1 MARPRKSEDERRD
14 LQVNVRLSAIEHAK
28 LASRAA
34 AAGVALADYMRQK
47 SLTGRIKAT
56 PAEAASRLQ
65 ALNRIGNSLYHINQ
79 QLEPESASHA
89 LVTELAVLIERI
101 DRLVAELALDVG

>member
-1 MARPRKSEDERRD
+1 MARPKKAEEERRD

-47 SLTGRIKAT
+47 SLTGRIKSA
-56 PAEAASRLQ
+56 PAETASRLQ
-65 ALNRIGNSLYHINQ
+65 ALNRIGNSLYKVSQ
-79 QLEPESASHA
+79 TGTVSPA
-89 LVTELAVLIERI
+89 LATELEALLVRI
-101 DRLVAELALDVG
+101 DGLVAGLALDVG

>member
-1 MARPRKSEDERRD
+1 MARPKKSTEERRD

-34 AAGVALADYMRQK
+34 AAGVSLADYMRQK
-47 SLTGRIKAT
+47 SLPGRIKAA

-65 ALNRIGNSLYHINQ
+65 ALNRIGNSLYHLGQ
-79 QLEPESASHA
+79 QLEPEAASPA
-89 LVTELAVLIERI
+89 LATELAVLIERI
-101 DRLVAELALDVG
+101 DGLVSELADDVG

>member
-1 MARPRKSEDERRD
+1 MARPKKSAEERRD

-65 ALNRIGNSLYHINQ
+65 ALNRIGNSLYHMR
-79 QLEPESASHA
+79 EAKRSDTGS
-89 LVTELAVLIERI
+89 ELDELLARI
-101 DRLVAELALDVG
+101 DRLVAELVSDVG

>member
-1 MARPRKSEDERRD
+1 MARPKKSAEERRD

-65 ALNRIGNSLYHINQ
+65 ALNRIAILCTISTSSSSPRAPPL
-79 QLEPESASHA
+79 PS
-89 LVTELAVLIERI
+89 
-101 DRLVAELALDVG
+101 